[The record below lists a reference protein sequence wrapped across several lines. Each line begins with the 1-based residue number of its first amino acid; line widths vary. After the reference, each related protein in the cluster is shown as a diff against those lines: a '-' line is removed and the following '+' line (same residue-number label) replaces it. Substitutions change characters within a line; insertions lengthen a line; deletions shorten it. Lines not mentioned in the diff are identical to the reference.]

1 MNECRF
7 KDIVLKNDGFLR
19 GPFGSAL
26 KKSLFVPKS
35 EQTYKVYEQS
45 VVLQNNPNLG
55 KYYISKE
62 YFEKNMSRFEV
73 KKGDFLVS
81 CSGVNYGTI
90 CYLNSNIEKGV
101 INQALL
107 RIRLDE
113 RKVYPLYFLYYF
125 KSYIGKVITSGTG
138 DSTIPNF
145 PSMSIVKEIPID
157 LPTYSTQ
164 MYIGDLLNNISN
176 KIAMNNKIISELE
189 SMAKTL
195 YDYWFLQFD
204 FPDENGKPYKSSGGK
219 MVYNEEL
226 KREIPEGWEVKELGV
241 LFSSNRGVSYNSETL
256 KGEGVP
262 MINLASFTPTG
273 NYNVNGIKSY
283 SGEYSDE
290 KKLKPFDLV
299 MCNTQQTAI
308 DFSKDIIGR
317 AMLVPDIFDGDIVS
331 SHHVTSIKV
340 YNENMKYFL
349 CYLFNSQYF
358 HKYVTGYANGTNI
371 LGLLFDGVERYKT
384 EMPTQALLSKFAA
397 VILNAEQ
404 KKSLIIKENRDLAS
418 LRDFLLPMLMNGQ
431 VTFKDAAEAHND

>member
-1 MNECRF
+1 MNEI
-7 KDIVLKNDGFLR
+7 KLGSVLKIKHGYAFKTENY
-19 GPFGSAL
+19 
-26 KKSLFVPKS
+26 VPKS
-35 EQTYKVYEQS
+35 RFRLVTLGNFEEGNNSFKYNDSKATYYEGFFPEEVILQPMDLIMPLTEQVIGLFGNSAFIPESEDYTFVLNQRVGKV
-45 VVLQNNPNLG
+45 VAN
-55 KYYISKE
+55 
-62 YFEKNMSRFEV
+62 EKKLDKIYAHYLLATKNV
-73 KKGDFLVS
+73 KKQLEHRAT
-81 CSGVNYGTI
+81 GTR
-90 CYLNSNIEKGV
+90 
-101 INQALL
+101 Q
-107 RIRLDE
+107 R
-113 RKVYPLYFLYYF
+113 
-125 KSYIGKVITSGTG
+125 
-138 DSTIPNF
+138 
-145 PSMSIVKEIPID
+145 
-157 LPTYSTQ
+157 
-164 MYIGDLLNNISN
+164 NISPN
-176 KIAMNNKIISELE
+176 DVYDVSVILPSVNEQKRIGMLLYSIEEKQKLNNKIISELE

-204 FPDENGKPYKSSGGK
+204 FPDENGKPYKSYGGK

-431 VTFKDAAEAHND
+431 VTFKDAAEVHND